1 MKVML
6 SCGPSTRKV
15 IDIIS
20 KLADG
25 IDYSY
30 HKTVKEFIRES
41 KTRKVSFNRI
51 IFTSNFL
58 SKKPESDFKDL
69 GNFLKD
75 NSDSSEVIFVLQ
87 SPDKAI
93 EDKFLKIFN
102 SPLCTIA
109 YVSRPTP
116 AALIDLVKE
125 PMPTVKAKFY
135 ELDKGKSSD
144 ANVEEEYVEVALP
157 NDNIAQDSTN
167 ASTSTGSN
175 SSNNEYSNTTVQSD
189 NTSNMSVDPYSSNSG
204 MSEYSGI
211 QNEGSALGSED
222 SYDDED
228 DDLSV
233 GSFGT
238 SHEDTGVFDENEDDE
253 ELQEHL
259 NRMNNMTESEET
271 SVEDNKDERIVEDMQ
286 EGNVEYQEEEYTNVQ
301 YYNEDNG
308 GDYSE
313 GDDNYDDSSYDNEP
327 RESYES
333 VGYPEIVKPQI
344 SKKAGNIVLVTGLN
358 GSGATQ
364 WIIDRAVEGAQRSK
378 SVLIVDLDYTSAGI
392 LSFID
397 VGRFYAGGH
406 HNFTPYQED
415 GVSML
420 SKGYG
425 SKVTIQDF
433 KKVERSFNN
442 YDLVF
447 IDCPVECLKIFD
459 SHSLLNYRCF
469 ICSLVDISKIIEFS
483 NKVSNREYT
492 SIETEVALMQPDKVL
507 YTNGTPT
514 DEDLDYVKSM
524 VFLPN
529 GYWFD

>member
-25 IDYSY
+25 IDYSFY
-30 HKTVKEFIRES
+30 KNVKEFIRES

-58 SKKPESDFKDL
+58 GKKPESDFKDL

-75 NSDSSEVIFVLQ
+75 NSDSSEVVFVLQ
-87 SPDKAI
+87 KPD
-93 EDKFLKIFN
+93 EELESKFLKIFN

-125 PMPTVKAKFY
+125 SMPTVKAKFY
-135 ELDKGKSSD
+135 ELDKSKNSGAEAKEESVEVNLPGENSSD
-144 ANVEEEYVEVALP
+144 VSSNTGSS
-157 NDNIAQDSTN
+157 STN
-167 ASTSTGSN
+167 ESTN
-175 SSNNEYSNTTVQSD
+175 SSDSSGSETAGNNEISN
-189 NTSNMSVDPYSSNSG
+189 VDPYSSNNG

-211 QNEGSALGSED
+211 QED
-222 SYDDED
+222 ESTPDGEVDYEDED

-233 GSFGT
+233 GSFGS
-238 SHEDTGVFDENEDDE
+238 SHEDTGVFDENDEDE
-253 ELQEHL
+253 ELREHL
-259 NRMNNMTESEET
+259 EKMNSQESEDEQAEEVIEEGNIGDNT
-271 SVEDNKDERIVEDMQ
+271 YNEDYQDEYVEDESEPSYN
-286 EGNVEYQEEEYTNVQ
+286 EEEYIPDSG
-301 YYNEDNG
+301 EDFDNG
-308 GDYSE
+308 
-313 GDDNYDDSSYDNEP
+313 
-327 RESYES
+327 SYEDES
-333 VGYPEIVKPQI
+333 VYEDASVVKPEF
-344 SKKAGNIVLVTGLN
+344 SRKLGNVVLVTGLN

-364 WIIDRAVEGAQRSK
+364 WIIDRAVEGVQKSK
-378 SVLIVDLDYTSAGI
+378 SVLIVDLDYISAGI

-397 VGRFYAGGH
+397 VDRFYAGGH
-406 HNFTPYQED
+406 NNFTPYVED
-415 GVSML
+415 GVSVL

-425 SKVTIQDF
+425 SKVSIQDF
-433 KKVERSFNN
+433 NKVERSFRN

-459 SHSLLNYRCF
+459 SKSIIDYRCF
-469 ICSLVDISKIIEFS
+469 ICSLMDISKIIEFS
-483 NKVSNREYT
+483 NKTTNREYT
-492 SIETEVALMQPDKVL
+492 SIKTELFLMQPDRVL

-514 DEDLDYVKSM
+514 DDDLAYVKDI
-524 VFLPN
+524 VYLPN

>member
-25 IDYSY
+25 IDYNY
-30 HKTVKEFIRES
+30 YKNVKEFIRES

-51 IFTSNFL
+51 IFTNNFL
-58 SKKPESDFKDL
+58 GKKPESDFKDL

-75 NSDSSEVIFVLQ
+75 NSDSSEVVFVLQ
-87 SPDKAI
+87 KPD
-93 EDKFLKIFN
+93 EEMESKFLKIFN

-116 AALIDLVKE
+116 AALIDLVKDS
-125 PMPTVKAKFY
+125 MPTVKAKFY
-135 ELDKGKSSD
+135 ELDKSKSSG
-144 ANVEEEYVEVALP
+144 AEAKEEFVEVTLP
-157 NDNIAQDSTN
+157 SDNGDNDATNVATSGRNNDSDMSSPSSDETIGQG
-167 ASTSTGSN
+167 GSN
-175 SSNNEYSNTTVQSD
+175 N
-189 NTSNMSVDPYSSNSG
+189 VDPYSSNNG

-211 QNEGSALGSED
+211 QNDGSTLDGEVD
-222 SYDDED
+222 YEDED

-233 GSFGT
+233 GSFGS
-238 SHEDTGVFDENEDDE
+238 SHEDTGVFDENDEDE
-253 ELQEHL
+253 ELREHL
-259 NRMNNMTESEET
+259 EKINSQESVEQQGAESEE
-271 SVEDNKDERIVEDMQ
+271 SEPIENGVVEEQ
-286 EGNVEYQEEEYTNVQ
+286 YEGEPDSS
-301 YYNEDNG
+301 YNED
-308 GDYSE
+308 YE
-313 GDDNYDDSSYDNEP
+313 EYDSSYDEEYP
-327 RESYES
+327 DSGDYENQDE
-333 VGYPEIVKPQI
+333 YPPQEYSDIVKPEL
-344 SKKAGNIVLVTGLN
+344 SRKLENVVLVTGLN

-364 WIIDRAVEGAQRSK
+364 WIIDRAVEGVQKSK

-397 VGRFYAGGH
+397 AEKFYAGGH
-406 HNFTPYQED
+406 DSFTPYQED
-415 GVSML
+415 GVVVL
-420 SKGYG
+420 SRGYG
-425 SKVTIQDF
+425 SKATIQDF
-433 KKVERSFNN
+433 KKAERSFSN

-459 SHSLLNYRCF
+459 NHSILNYRCF
-469 ICSLVDISKIIEFS
+469 ICSLVDISKLIEFS

-492 SIETEVALMQPDKVL
+492 SIKTEVSLMQPDRVL

-514 DEDLDYVKSM
+514 VEDLNYVKDM